1 MYAFRLNNFKPERVS
16 CTPVKIIPRKIFIP
30 CVDVYCI
37 TCTQIWCELRSG
49 IKYFW

>member
-30 CVDVYCI
+30 CVDVLYNMY
-37 TCTQIWCELRSG
+37 TNLV
-49 IKYFW
+49 